1 MFPDGSSGLL
11 FRIVGTRGV
20 DRAGLRGLIPRC
32 ASTTDLAIRLSTT
45 RRSSPFLTNV
55 PGMMNTLPA
64 GAMAFRTKVLA
75 AWKPTR
81 HLAAALAHG
90 TLVIARLS
98 IHRHRATAARVAP
111 AAVLLPSAPG
121 NGQISSVSIHLAFY
135 PTPLRLQAWRPK
147 R

>member
-1 MFPDGSSGLL
+1 MRARFQAAVILRVIGLPL
-11 FRIVGTRGV
+11 HMKMY
-20 DRAGLRGLIPRC
+20 AGLIPRC

-98 IHRHRATAARVAP
+98 IYRHRATAARVAP
-111 AAVLLPSAPG
+111 AAVLFPSAPG